1 MAKEKDIEFI
11 DPKIESKEL
20 EGKKSTL
27 LKDLIDGT
35 ILTRQVMTNQLPF
48 IIFISMLA
56 GIYIGN
62 RYHAEKVIRDMAK
75 LQTEVKDLR
84 AQAITTASE
93 LMFISKQSEV
103 VKMVKENQLG
113 LEEALEPPYKI
124 KK

>member
-1 MAKEKDIEFI
+1 MVKEKDIEFI

-20 EGKKSTL
+20 EGKKTTL
-27 LKDLIDGT
+27 LKDMIDGT
-35 ILTRQVMTNQLPF
+35 ILTRQVMSNQLPF
-48 IIFISMLA
+48 IIFLSMMA

-75 LQTEVKDLR
+75 LQVEVKDLR

-113 LEEALEPPYKI
+113 LEESLEPPYKI

>member
-1 MAKEKDIEFI
+1 MVKEKDIEFI

-20 EGKKSTL
+20 EGKKTTL

-35 ILTRQVMTNQLPF
+35 ILTRQVMSNQLPF
-48 IIFISMLA
+48 IIFLSMMA
-56 GIYIGN
+56 GTYIGN

-75 LQTEVKDLR
+75 LQVEVKELR

-113 LEEALEPPYKI
+113 LEESLEPPYKI

>member
-11 DPKIESKEL
+11 DPKIESKEY
-20 EGKKSTL
+20 ESKKNTT

-35 ILTRQVMTNQLPF
+35 ILTRQAITKQLPF
-48 IIFISMLA
+48 IIFLSIIA
-56 GIYIGN
+56 GMYIGN
-62 RYHAEKVIRDMAK
+62 RYHAEKVIRNLNK
-75 LQTEVKDLR
+75 LQIEVKDYR
-84 AQAITTASE
+84 AQAITSASE